1 MERERFSSVWFLPE
15 ENNWEDMHLK
25 AFQDKGDLIIEE
37 DKLRFYGGK
46 WNITISNIKRVS
58 YGKQGR
64 DFVNNWVKIDYLD
77 NGTPKKAFFASG
89 AGLGWGG
96 ILGGTQKILNAVE
109 NMFRNLHPKITEQPK
124 IEEPEDAYAKLTKLK
139 KLFDSGI
146 LNEEE
151 YNTRK
156 NQLLEK
162 L

>member
-1 MERERFSSVWFLPE
+1 Y
-15 ENNWEDMHLK
+15 MHLK
-25 AFQDKGDLIIEE
+25 AFQDKGDLIVE
-37 DKLRFYGGK
+37 DDRLRFNGSK
-46 WNITISNIKRVS
+46 WNITISDIKKAS

-64 DFVNNWVKIDYLD
+64 DFVNNWVKIDYLE

-96 ILGGTQKILNAVE
+96 VLGGTQKILNAIE
-109 NMFRNLHPKITEQPK
+109 EMFRNQRPKITEEPK
-124 IEEPEDAYAKLTKLK
+124 REEPEDAYAKLTKLK

-146 LNEEE
+146 LTEDE
-151 YNTRK
+151 YKTKK